1 MLNAENES
9 ARHCRAAHP
18 VGLSPRLVGVL
29 LVEHSMAD
37 YRRFAFL
44 AVLRGA
50 FLAAFLRPPFLAFLA
65 TFFAFLAM
73 PWLLYVTATKPQYVV
88 IVLRARTNASEKKSR
103 DEFATRVT
111 RTSKYARDASDAT
124 HRNDSRAPHIR

>member
-1 MLNAENES
+1 M
-9 ARHCRAAHP
+9 
-18 VGLSPRLVGVL
+18 L

-73 PWLLYVTATKPQYVV
+73 PWLLYSHGNEPQYVF
-88 IVLRARTNASEKKSR
+88 ILTCASTNALENISR
-103 DEFATRVT
+103 DEFATR
-111 RTSKYARDASDAT
+111 S
-124 HRNDSRAPHIR
+124 H